1 MVLRLY
7 HWLYWLLV
15 LTSKCYFSVD
25 DECTPFASALEILQE
40 TNEFISREITSLPI
54 LECIQEVDEDFF
66 SDGHY
71 FELVSE
77 SLPSQM
83 NDIECV
89 CCKTYCNG
97 ACFVTF
103 YFEGGFYVILLDTEN
118 EQALLDVSMP
128 DITQGGEGITL
139 KLYDRQKA
147 CSNESMDA
155 ISWKRL
161 SLWQTIGVPIENELN
176 EASTLSLSSSC
187 YGQSYII
194 LKPNKPDPSKR
205 DVMFMFGSWAYSG
218 ALELLS
224 ELSFADVEHIIP
236 ALRVQQHKLAFLCHT
251 TEMPIDNIF
260 TAPLEYMAKIGNL
273 MQQEIMNASRAVELL
288 QIEEEDPETLL
299 FQFEMAPHSRTV
311 LDRCHIDCIATKSYR
326 ASGVVVMNVYFRG
339 AFYVCLTS
347 GGNDVGLLD
356 SQFPSIVNEHSYNLK
371 SFPGGI
377 SGWEDLR
384 KLSLIRNVRLE
395 GSSVT
400 QANHQSLQER
410 HNRESLQPKDCDRH
424 IYNENELEAE
434 AKTID
439 INDGSKHS
447 DVKEQEVCQPKSE
460 RNEGQEIK
468 TQEINNF
475 ASSRNSCRRRNP
487 KSLSGVHRLA
497 PLKKTSQLQNRI
509 SGAEGYS
516 GNIPWSADGRPVI
529 QNL

>member
-1 MVLRLY
+1 
-7 HWLYWLLV
+7 
-15 LTSKCYFSVD
+15 
-25 DECTPFASALEILQE
+25 LEILQE

-66 SDGHY
+66 SEGHY

-89 CCKTYCNG
+89 CSKTYCNG

-118 EQALLDVSMP
+118 EDQALLDVSMP
-128 DITQGGEGITL
+128 DITLGGEGITL
-139 KLYDRQKA
+139 KLYDRQEA
-147 CSNESMDA
+147 CCNNETTDA
-155 ISWKRL
+155 IYWKRL
-161 SLWQTIGVPIENELN
+161 SLWSTLGVPIEKELN

-205 DVMFMFGSWAYSG
+205 DVLFMFGSWAYSG
-218 ALELLS
+218 GLDLLS

-236 ALRVQQHKLAFLCHT
+236 ALRVQQHKLSFLCHT
-251 TEMPIDNIF
+251 SEMPLENIF

-273 MQQEIMNASRAVELL
+273 VEQEVMNTSRAVELL
-288 QIEEEDPETLL
+288 QIEDEDPETLL
-299 FQFEMAPHSRTV
+299 FQFETAPHSRTV
-311 LDRCHIDCIATKSYR
+311 LDQCHIDCIATKSYR

-356 SQFPSIVNEHSYNLK
+356 SHFPSIVNEHSFHLK

-377 SGWEDLR
+377 NGWENLR
-384 KLSLIRNVRLE
+384 KLSLIRNV
-395 GSSVT
+395 GSSVP
-400 QANHQSLQER
+400 
-410 HNRESLQPKDCDRH
+410 QPKRQEGNAREYLEPKGCD
-424 IYNENELEAE
+424 IQFYTDKELEAE

-439 INDGSKHS
+439 INNGSKHS
-447 DVKEQEVCQPKSE
+447 DVKEQKVCQSKSE
-460 RNEGQEIK
+460 CKERSDEGQD
-468 TQEINNF
+468 NF

-497 PLKKTSQLQNRI
+497 PLKKTSQLQKRI
-509 SGAEGYS
+509 TGEEGYS

-529 QNL
+529 QNLQLKTVGTPRSNDCSSH